1 MISKEDQQQA
11 KNIIENK
18 PLLEFLT
25 KYLVE
30 PQQQWTGEVVSMSN
44 DQLGELVK
52 ADVIAQQKIIER
64 FNKIKHMA
72 GTSNGVASPIAP
84 K

>member
-25 KYLVE
+25 KYLIE
-30 PQQQWTGEVVSMSN
+30 PQQSWTAEVVTMPSEE
-44 DQLGELVK
+44 LGQLVK
-52 ADVIAQQKIIER
+52 ADVLAQQKIVER
-64 FNKIKHMA
+64 FNKIKNMA
-72 GTSNGVASPIAP
+72 GTNGGAGSPIAP